1 VPNFPLNFFTKRFAF
16 SSTALLQVRSQCLQF
31 KRFRGK
37 INIQRP
43 RKPHYIRQ
51 RVIEVTNPTYT
62 KESLDKRCLEKF
74 EQIRIGEQ
82 ENPYEKIIAKEVQ
95 NWFKHSQMVAVFH
108 VNSINAEDE
117 FKAKLGL
124 HKHNM
129 QLKTYGRK
137 IMRRACEDTVYENL
151 LPLFDSKYYIVFS
164 PEVKIRQLMSVVKK
178 VPQMHLLAAVLE
190 NRIMSKTELMA
201 FAALPDLETA
211 RGQLVNVLNSAGSK
225 IVSDLQCH
233 QSNLTNILDAYVREN
248 QKEQA
253 KPVVEEGKSTEPSS

>member
-1 VPNFPLNFFTKRFAF
+1 VTKPVHREE
-16 SSTALLQVRSQCLQF
+16 
-31 KRFRGK
+31 
-37 INIQRP
+37 P
-43 RKPHYIRQ
+43 
-51 RVIEVTNPTYT
+51 
-62 KESLDKRCLEKF
+62 LDKRCLEKF

-95 NWFKHSQMVAVFH
+95 NWFKHSEMVAIFH

-137 IMRRACEDTVYENL
+137 IMRRACEGMEYENL
-151 LPLFDSKYYIVFS
+151 LPLFDSKYFIVFS
-164 PEVKIRQLMSVVKK
+164 PEVKVRQLMSVVKK
-178 VPQMHLLAAVLE
+178 VPQMHLLAAVVE

-201 FAALPDLETA
+201 FAALPDLQTA

-233 QSNLTNILDAYVREN
+233 QTNLVNILDAHVREN
-248 QKEQA
+248 HKEEV
-253 KPVVEEGKSTEPSS
+253 KPTTEDGKSTEPSS